1 MQQNVTNKPEE
12 SWRALDSESED
23 EVICK
28 TPELRSS
35 YSKRVADGVVR
46 RSIKLEGDLYLDLKL
61 YQVAD
66 IKDVEPR
73 KRYEKAVLALKY
85 QADFNSPQLGLL
97 RQLLKRCKTSFTEEG
112 FFFADKKNL
121 D

>member
-1 MQQNVTNKPEE
+1 MPQSVAKKPEE

-23 EVICK
+23 DVICK
-28 TPELRSS
+28 EPQLRSS

-46 RSIKLEGDLYLDLKL
+46 RSVQLEGDLYLDLKL

-66 IKDVEPR
+66 IKDVDPR

-85 QADFNSPQLGLL
+85 QANFDSPQLGLL
-97 RQLLKRCKTSFTEEG
+97 RQLLKHCKSSFTEEG